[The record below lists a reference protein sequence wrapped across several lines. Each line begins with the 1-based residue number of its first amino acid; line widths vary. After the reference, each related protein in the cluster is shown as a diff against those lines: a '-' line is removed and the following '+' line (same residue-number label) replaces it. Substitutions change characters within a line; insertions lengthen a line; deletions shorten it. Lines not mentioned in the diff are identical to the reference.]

1 MICSK
6 QPAIVISNPFKQL
19 LPIHVLSSQQRL
31 KQPATTDSSKQWSE
45 GFSVGEFMLF
55 QYVVDNFLVA

>member
-1 MICSK
+1 MFNDLLQTTGNCNK
-6 QPAIVISNPFKQL
+6 QSIQTASANTC
-19 LPIHVLSSQQRL
+19 L